1 MTDRKCSKAFY
12 LVSDLSFDV
21 GWIISQPDR
30 LLEIQ
35 WFIKGAPPGRDGSL
49 RTA

>member
-1 MTDRKCSKAFY
+1 MTERKFERMYQIA
-12 LVSDLSFDV
+12 
-21 GWIISQPDR
+21 WINSRPDC